1 MNSINSIINQQAARV
16 TANSALRKAAAAP
29 ELPNLTKDESTLI
42 NQKFTA
48 TKQFQAYSM
57 DGKVTQQ
64 QMVRG
69 GNFDARV

>member
-16 TANSALRKAAAAP
+16 TANSALRKAAVSPAV
-29 ELPNLTKDESTLI
+29 PNLTKDESTLI

-57 DGKVTQQ
+57 DGKMSENQI
-64 QMVRG
+64 VRG
-69 GNFDARV
+69 SNFDARV